1 MRAGLWHTNNQTDS
15 SNSPLFIRVPTLWK
29 LNKVLVPTLPRHT
42 CQAHVPGYPYIQSMS
57 EDTLWFHKNTR
68 CLHAFL
74 SLLMLQM
81 VSTGSKPEP
90 QEMIIPEFSVL
101 RFSAILGHLLLYVHP
116 AGGADSPTGTLQPH
130 DPRVSSALSEIFL
143 WAFFIHLLKKW
154 SLWSALSTAVG
165 YSSIFWEIVLF
176 SWANV
181 IQDSLFYKNRAVTFQ

>member
-42 CQAHVPGYPYIQSMS
+42 CQAHAPGYPYIQSMPK
-57 EDTLWFHKNTR
+57 DTLWFHKNTR
-68 CLHAFL
+68 CLHTFL

-101 RFSAILGHLLLYVHP
+101 RFSAIWGHLLLFVHP
-116 AGGADSPTGTLQPH
+116 AGGADSPTGTSQPH
-130 DPRVSSALSEIFL
+130 GPWSQQ
-143 WAFFIHLLKKW
+143 HLEW
-154 SLWSALSTAVG
+154 DISMSLLYPPAQEVIPVISLE
-165 YSSIFWEIVLF
+165 YSSWVFEHFLRNSFV
-176 SWANV
+176 
-181 IQDSLFYKNRAVTFQ
+181 